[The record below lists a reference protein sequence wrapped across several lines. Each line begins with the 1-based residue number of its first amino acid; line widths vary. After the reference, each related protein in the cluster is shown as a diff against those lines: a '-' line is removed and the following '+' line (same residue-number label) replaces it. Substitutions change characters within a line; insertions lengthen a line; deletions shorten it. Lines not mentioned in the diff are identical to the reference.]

1 MLKLFVVRALFK
13 DVYLWSVC
21 LGPQNSKLLGN
32 TKLGREKMRDMWR
45 GCVVLLCSESK
56 CPRGGVYVAASTSS
70 EVGVEADERGENPE
84 ELSTLLLF
92 LLLFFC
98 FSFFRFRSL
107 SWKRGGSERVS
118 DGVCCGSEAEV
129 QGLKVEA
136 PV

>member
-13 DVYLWSVC
+13 DVYLRSVC

-56 CPRGGVYVAASTSS
+56 CPRGGVYVAASS

-118 DGVCCGSEAEV
+118 DGVCCGSEAEA

>member
-1 MLKLFVVRALFK
+1 M
-13 DVYLWSVC
+13 
-21 LGPQNSKLLGN
+21 
-32 TKLGREKMRDMWR
+32 
-45 GCVVLLCSESK
+45 
-56 CPRGGVYVAASTSS
+56 AASS
-70 EVGVEADERGENPE
+70 EVGVEVDVRGENPE